1 MRDQNGTRPV
11 GAMASQNDDQAWPL
25 DIVRL
30 ALYAAIAIAVGYA
43 MLTSGR
49 RTIGRTS
56 GQ

>member
-1 MRDQNGTRPV
+1 M